1 MKIRNMEQQNNS
13 QLLHQFNET
22 ASTSLF
28 SGTFII
34 FLVVSIL
41 LGMGS
46 GYLFSRNINTASQ
59 SSTGSSG
66 GGAQLTKGTI
76 EGSDDLKTFK
86 DSAEGVLQT
95 GGVEGEGQFHLVR
108 PGGES
113 QNVYLT
119 SSIVDLSKYLKQK
132 IKVNGQTQT
141 AQTAGWL
148 MDVGRVEVL

>member
-1 MKIRNMEQQNNS
+1 MKIRSMEQQNNS
-13 QLLHQFNET
+13 QLLHQFNES

-46 GYLFSRNINTASQ
+46 GYLFSRNINASQ

-66 GGAQLTKGTI
+66 GGAQLAKGTV

-86 DSAEGVLQT
+86 DSAEGVLQA
-95 GGVEGEGQFHLVR
+95 GGVNGEGQFHLVR

-119 SSIVDLSKYLKQK
+119 SATVDLSKYLKRK

>member
-1 MKIRNMEQQNNS
+1 MEQQNNS
-13 QLLHQFNET
+13 QLLHRFNES

-28 SGTFII
+28 TGTFII

-46 GYLFSRNINTASQ
+46 GYLFSRSTNTLQ

-66 GGAQLTKGTI
+66 GSQLAKGTV

-86 DSAEGVLQT
+86 DSVEGVLVE
-95 GGVEGEGQFHLVR
+95 GGIEGEGQFHLVR

-119 SSIVDLSKYLKQK
+119 SSTVDLSKYLKRK
-132 IKVNGQTQT
+132 VKVNGQTQK

-148 MDVGRVEVL
+148 MDVGRVEILQ

>member
-1 MKIRNMEQQNNS
+1 MKIRSMEQQNNS
-13 QLLHQFNET
+13 QLLHQFNES

-34 FLVVSIL
+34 FLIVSIL

-59 SSTGSSG
+59 LSTGSSG
-66 GGAQLTKGTI
+66 NGAKLAKGTI

-86 DSAEGVLQT
+86 DSAEGVLQA
-95 GGVEGEGQFHLVR
+95 GGVNGEGQFHLVR

-132 IKVNGQTQT
+132 IKVNGQTQA